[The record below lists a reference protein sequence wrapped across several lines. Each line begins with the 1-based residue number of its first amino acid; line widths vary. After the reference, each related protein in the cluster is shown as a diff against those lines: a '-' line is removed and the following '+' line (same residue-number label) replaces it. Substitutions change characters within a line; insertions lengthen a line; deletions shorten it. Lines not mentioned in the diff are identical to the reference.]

1 MKKSNYQETLR
12 ERIVAFEYGLLYYML
27 RNMGQ
32 KGYLCVEFNPSA
44 FKHGITEE
52 DIRFAFDNKLFDHPI
67 AQQEEKNLLIGLD
80 RQLNP
85 IEILYNEI
93 DENTLNVFH
102 AMKCRKAWRDLA
114 KLEDKLWQE

>member
-1 MKKSNYQETLR
+1 
-12 ERIVAFEYGLLYYML
+12 
-27 RNMGQ
+27 MGQ
-32 KGYLCVEFNPSA
+32 DGKLNVECNPSA

-80 RQLNP
+80 MQLNP

-93 DENTLNVFH
+93 DDNTVNVFH

-114 KLEDKLWQE
+114 KLEDKLWQG